1 MKKKTIVKI
10 MTIALMVAMISIC
23 LSNVVLATDFVSYS
37 PKPADNSG
45 ASGSAQN
52 ILNAILSVTQVIG
65 IGVAVIMLVVL
76 AIKYISASP
85 GDKAEIKKH
94 AVIYVVGAV
103 ILFAASGIIQIIKQF
118 ATNIQ
123 PGAK

>member
-10 MTIALMVAMISIC
+10 MSIALMVAMISMC
-23 LSNVVLATDFVSYS
+23 LSNIVLANDFVPYS
-37 PKPADNSG
+37 PTPSDNTG
-45 ASGSAQN
+45 ASTSAQN
-52 ILNAILSVTQVIG
+52 ILNAILSVAQVIG

>member
-10 MTIALMVAMISIC
+10 MSIALMVAMISMC
-23 LSNVVLATDFVSYS
+23 LSNIVFAGDGFVNYS
-37 PKPADNSG
+37 PTPSDNTG
-45 ASGSAQN
+45 ASTSAQN
-52 ILNAILSVTQVIG
+52 ILNAILSVAQVIG

-94 AVIYVVGAV
+94 AVIYIVGAV
-103 ILFAASGIIQIIKQF
+103 VLFAASGIIQIIKQF
-118 ATNIQ
+118 AANIK
-123 PGAK
+123 AS

>member
-10 MTIALMVAMISIC
+10 MTIALIVAMISMC
-23 LSNVVLATDFVSYS
+23 LSNVVLATDFVDYS
-37 PKPADNSG
+37 PAPSDNSG

-52 ILNAILSVTQVIG
+52 ILNAILSVAQVIG

-94 AVIYVVGAV
+94 AVIYIVGAV
-103 ILFAASGIIQIIKQF
+103 VLFAASGIIQIIKQF
-118 ATNIQ
+118 AANIK
-123 PGAK
+123 AS

>member
-10 MTIALMVAMISIC
+10 MSIALMVAMISMC
-23 LSNVVLATDFVSYS
+23 LSNIVLANDFVPYS
-37 PKPADNSG
+37 PTPSDNTG
-45 ASGSAQN
+45 ASTSAQN
-52 ILNAILSVTQVIG
+52 ILNAILSVAQVIG

-94 AVIYVVGAV
+94 AVIYIVGAV
-103 ILFAASGIIQIIKQF
+103 VLFAASGIIQIIKQF
-118 ATNIQ
+118 AANIK
-123 PGAK
+123 AS